1 MTADERKTLALY
13 CAQHPEDSL
22 TFERLCVSI
31 RPLAYGVMKLH
42 KNIIPYYD
50 RDDYL
55 QEAYLTLYRVLVR
68 ISVRPDI
75 ANAFSA
81 YLWVS
86 IKNAYCRLFQEY
98 VLHHLVE
105 VHSYEIREGSLN
117 CSRMV
122 YFQEYADEYYRKRR
136 EYSKRY
142 YWEHRESILEKQ
154 RQKYKKKHNSR

>member
-1 MTADERKTLALY
+1 MMPDERKSLVLY
-13 CAQHPEDSL
+13 CALHLDDYIA
-22 TFERLCVSI
+22 FEHLCVEI

-42 KNIIPYYD
+42 KNVIPYYD

-68 ISVRPDI
+68 ISVKPDI
-75 ANAFSA
+75 ADAFSA

-86 IKNAYCRLFQEY
+86 IKNTYCRLFQEY

-105 VHSYEIREGSLN
+105 VHSREMREGNMN

-122 YFQEYADEYYRKRR
+122 YFQEYADEYYRKKR

-154 RQKYKKKHNSR
+154 RQKYKKKHNAQ